1 MPPKS
6 LNLGATEMPSHP
18 RISDKSAL
26 QPTQLR
32 FQPFQVLRA
41 ALLRGSHVIHAAG
54 LRTAFCC
61 SSDTFSSHDTLLEW
75 LWAFLESLVEG
86 QLSWGKH
93 LLFV

>member
-18 RISDKSAL
+18 RISDKSSL

-32 FQPFQVLRA
+32 FQPFLVLRA

-54 LRTAFCC
+54 LRTILPAAPL
-61 SSDTFSSHDTLLEW
+61 THSHHMTHCW
-75 LWAFLESLVEG
+75 NGCGHF
-86 QLSWGKH
+86 
-93 LLFV
+93 